1 MRRFP
6 FIAMALVAGINLIA
20 AQAWAQMPMP
30 PDAKEVLSDDYEGT
44 SYSPYAAHEVASGE
58 APSKLLWGD
67 THLHTGMSFDAGAF
81 GNRLGIA
88 DAYRFARGE
97 EVVSSSGMPVEET
110 TSCPRA
116 KR

>member
-1 MRRFP
+1 
-6 FIAMALVAGINLIA
+6 
-20 AQAWAQMPMP
+20 MP
-30 PDAKEVLSDDYEGT
+30 PPKDASKILSDDYAGT
-44 SYSPYAAHEVASGE
+44 SYSPYAAHEVGDGE

-97 EVVSSSGMPVEET
+97 QVMSSTGQPVRL
-110 TSCPRA
+110 SRPLD
-116 KR
+116 